1 LTIACQKKGKEIQL
15 IRIIVRWRVMSQQV
29 YGSLKGLKPSQ
40 IRDVERLFNRSLP
53 KDQLVSLSFAR
64 ELLEVA
70 LAIGRRVG
78 VLVNREGRIEE
89 VIVGTRE
96 ILYLPDLGRYRLG
109 SGRLRR
115 LRLLFSDLSR
125 SGTEAQIPH
134 DIYTDLEKLRLD
146 CVVSLREERGAVQA
160 KMAHLMPLL
169 DEAIA
174 PIQVEAVGDL
184 GRLNLDFTSF
194 IEGVEQELLR
204 SQPPRRA
211 KGEGVLLVGVYD
223 SNLQEAQSSMAE
235 LRELARTAGLDV
247 RGEVIQRRK
256 PDPRTLLGKG
266 KLEEVILR
274 CLRHE
279 AEMLV
284 FDTELKPHQWRVI
297 TNSTELKVL
306 DRSMLILD
314 IFAQRAT
321 SRDGK
326 VQVELAQ
333 LKYNLPRLVEKDVG
347 LSRLTGGIGGR
358 GPGETKLEIGRRR
371 IRDRVRQ
378 LEKEIEQLQKGR
390 DLRRVRREKNKVP
403 LVSLLGYTNV
413 GKSSLFNRLT
423 KGDVLAE
430 DKLFATLDPS
440 QRQMGLPPL
449 KENEEALVVV
459 LSDTVGFIRDLPTEL
474 VNAFRATLEELTHA
488 DLLIHVADVSDENW
502 EEKRA
507 SVEKLLSEIKLGDI
521 PILQVGNKMDLV
533 DREQIEA
540 LSTSEP
546 ELIAVSA
553 ISGDGLERLR
563 REIRLTLSGVGQTP
577 RVKKLALH

>member
-1 LTIACQKKGKEIQL
+1 
-15 IRIIVRWRVMSQQV
+15 MSQQV

-53 KDQLVSLSFAR
+53 KDELVSLSFAR
-64 ELLEVA
+64 ELLQVA
-70 LAIGRRVG
+70 SAIGRRVG

-125 SGTEAQIPH
+125 SGSQAQIPH

-169 DEAIA
+169 DESIA
-174 PIQVEAVGDL
+174 PIQTEAFSDL
-184 GRLNLDFTSF
+184 GRLDLNFIGF

-204 SQPPRRA
+204 SQAPRTA

-223 SNLQEAQSSMAE
+223 SSMREAQSSMAE

-274 CLRHE
+274 ALRHE

-314 IFAQRAT
+314 IFSQRAT

-423 KGDVLAE
+423 TGDVLAE

-449 KENEEALVVV
+449 KENDQALVVV
-459 LSDTVGFIRDLPTEL
+459 LSDTVGFIRDLPAEL

-488 DLLIHVADVSDENW
+488 DLLIHVVDVSDENW
-502 EEKRA
+502 EEKRC
-507 SVEKLLSEIKLGDI
+507 SVEKLLLEMKLGEI
-521 PILQVGNKMDLV
+521 PILQVGNKLDLV

-553 ISGDGLERLR
+553 ISGDGLERLK
-563 REIRLTLSGVGQTP
+563 REIRLTLSGMPNSSLASGLLGAQT
-577 RVKKLALH
+577 